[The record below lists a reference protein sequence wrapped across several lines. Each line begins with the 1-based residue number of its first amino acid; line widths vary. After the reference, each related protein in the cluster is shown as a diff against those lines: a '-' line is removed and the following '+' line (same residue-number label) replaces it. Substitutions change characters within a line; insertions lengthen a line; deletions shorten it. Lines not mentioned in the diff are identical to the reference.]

1 MASIMEQEYCS
12 PDVGTVLQSQD
23 HLRKGHE
30 KEDTQPLV
38 SMRGIHKKYGAIIAN
53 EDIELDLYAGEI
65 HVLLGENGAG
75 KTTLMNI
82 LFGHVQPESG
92 DVCIAGKLVEIAD
105 PCVALQHRIGMVHQH
120 FDLVEAF
127 TVAENV
133 LLGAHSAM
141 GPLRS
146 ARIAT
151 TVSSLADRW
160 GIPIKPSTLIRDLP
174 VELRQQVE
182 ILKALYGDSSILI
195 MDEPTALLGPQQI
208 GNLLDLL
215 ERLSNEGQAIVL
227 VTHKLAEVMRVADRV
242 TVLRG
247 GRKVG
252 MVKRGSFNEQ
262 DLALAMTGDKLPEVQ
277 HIKRA
282 PGGSAVLRLRNLTV
296 DGRDRMTS
304 LTEVDLDVLPGEIVG
319 IAGVEGNGQQILVD
333 AICGIIMS
341 DRGSIFIDQTNVT
354 LARPAERRSAGLSTI
369 HHDRRNWGLA
379 LDLTVAENIALS
391 DIPAGRLSKFGM
403 VKRGAVQDHARRLL
417 QKYDV
422 RPPDPSLR
430 ASDLSGGNQQKIVLA
445 RELQTDPKVLV
456 AHNPTW
462 GLDLGAVNYLHK
474 RLEEAC
480 GTGTGV
486 LLLSNDVDE
495 LLKLSNR
502 VAVIYRGEIVLRS
515 PVADLDMNAMAA
527 AMAGQYAGAGE
538 CTPSK

>member
-1 MASIMEQEYCS
+1 MASIMEQECCS
-12 PDVGTVLQSQD
+12 PDAGTVLQSQD
-23 HLRKGHE
+23 HSRKGHE

-53 EDIELDLYAGEI
+53 EDVELDLYAGEI

-82 LFGHVQPESG
+82 LFGHAQPDSG
-92 DVCIAGKLVEIAD
+92 DVYIAGKPVEIGD
-105 PCVALQHRIGMVHQH
+105 PLVALQHRIGMVHQH
-120 FDLVEAF
+120 FNLVEAF

-146 ARIAT
+146 ARIET
-151 TVSSLADRW
+151 TVGSLADRLA
-160 GIPIKPSTLIRDLP
+160 IPIKPSALIRDLP
-174 VELRQQVE
+174 VEQRQQVE
-182 ILKALYGDSSILI
+182 ILKALHRGSSVLI

-215 ERLSNEGQAIVL
+215 ERLRNEGHAIVL

-242 TVLRG
+242 TVLRA
-247 GRKVG
+247 GRNVG

-262 DLALAMTGDKLPEVQ
+262 DLALAMTGHKLPEVQ
-277 HIKRA
+277 KIERA
-282 PGGSAVLRLRNLTV
+282 PGGSAVMRLRNLTV
-296 DGRDRMTS
+296 NGRDRMTR
-304 LTEVDLDVLPGEIVG
+304 LTGVDLDVLPGEVVG

-333 AICGIIMS
+333 VICGIIMP
-341 DRGSIFIDQTNVT
+341 DRGSIFINQTDVT

-369 HHDRRNWGLA
+369 HQDRRNWGLA

-403 VKRGAVQDHARRLL
+403 VKRGALQDHARQLL

-445 RELQTDPKVLV
+445 RELQTGTKVLV

-462 GLDLGAVNYLHK
+462 GLDLGAVDYLHK
-474 RLEEAC
+474 RLEKAC
-480 GTGTGV
+480 ATGTGV

-495 LLKLSNR
+495 FLKLSNR

-538 CTPSK
+538 CTP